1 MRDFQALK
9 FLIGIFEV
17 RDVDARIRIACT
29 HSCDAGERDGR
40 TNEGNMSTDVKCM
53 TVRVQVRAYAS
64 NGTAHRVSES
74 APFEF
79 RWLTTSDNGQSAE
92 GTLASTARCELRPVE
107 GACAFTR
114 YACDL
119 TPSVFETLRKA
130 QSLTLRNARE
140 CAETCARALAR
151 ATAEPDR
158 CLAVL
163 VCSHDG
169 SARLEIVEDG
179 GHRLVTVLELPF
191 YHVGEDEIRAS
202 VANEYGEMK
211 RRLAAYVAKFG
222 EIEC

>member
-1 MRDFQALK
+1 
-9 FLIGIFEV
+9 
-17 RDVDARIRIACT
+17 
-29 HSCDAGERDGR
+29 
-40 TNEGNMSTDVKCM
+40 MSEMKCM
-53 TVRVQVRAYAS
+53 TVRVQVRAYAA
-64 NGTAHRVSES
+64 NGTAHRVSEK

-79 RWLTTSDNGQSAE
+79 RWLTNDNGQSAE
-92 GTLASTARCELRPVE
+92 GALASASARCELRPVD

-119 TPSVFETLRKA
+119 TPSAFEALRRA

-191 YHVGEDEIRAS
+191 HHVGEDEIRAS
-202 VANEYGEMK
+202 VAEEYGEMK
-211 RRLAAYVAKFG
+211 RRLAAYAAKFG

>member
-1 MRDFQALK
+1 
-9 FLIGIFEV
+9 
-17 RDVDARIRIACT
+17 
-29 HSCDAGERDGR
+29 
-40 TNEGNMSTDVKCM
+40 MSTDVKCM

-64 NGTAHRVSES
+64 NGTAHRVSEN

-79 RWLTTSDNGQSAE
+79 RWVTTSDNGQSTA
-92 GTLASTARCELRPVE
+92 GTASASASASTARCELRPVD
-107 GACAFTR
+107 GTCAFTR

-119 TPSVFETLRKA
+119 TPSAFETLRRA

-191 YHVGEDEIRAS
+191 YHIGEDEIRAS